1 MTMDPDTDTLIA
13 SLVDDLRPARVL
25 RRRYGLGLTAA
36 AAAATLAIVAIVFG
50 FRSDISA
57 GRFDTLFLIANG
69 LFLILGVACAATVI
83 AMGNP
88 QVGSRHFGWRW
99 VAAAACLL
107 PLSAIIILASGT
119 EALPGIIMSVH
130 EMDCLFAGVT
140 LGLLTAAVLV
150 FWLRR
155 GAPTSP
161 ERAGLLVGVA
171 SGCIGIFA
179 FAFHCSTDTIYHV
192 GLWHSAP
199 VLISALLGRLLVPRL
214 VRW

>member
-25 RRRYGLGLTAA
+25 RRRYGLALAATAA
-36 AAAATLAIVAIVFG
+36 IVTLAIVAVVFG

-88 QVGSRHFGWRW
+88 QVGSRHIGWRW
-99 VAAAACLL
+99 VAVAAGLL
-107 PLSAIIILASGT
+107 PLSAVVILASGT
-119 EALPGIIMSVH
+119 EAPPGTLMSVH
-130 EMDCLFAGVT
+130 EMDCLLAGVG
-140 LGLLTAAVLV
+140 LGLLTAAALV

-155 GAPTSP
+155 GAPTAP
-161 ERAGLLVGVA
+161 ERAGLLVGIA
-171 SGCIGIFA
+171 SGCMGIFA
-179 FAFHCSTDTIYHV
+179 FAFHCSSNTIYHV

-199 VLISALLGRLLVPRL
+199 VVISALLGRLLVPRII
-214 VRW
+214 RW

>member
-1 MTMDPDTDTLIA
+1 MDPDTDTLIA

-25 RRRYGLGLTAA
+25 HRRYGLGLTAA
-36 AAAATLAIVAIVFG
+36 AAAATLAIVAVIFG
-50 FRSDISA
+50 FRGDISV
-57 GRFDTLFLIANG
+57 GHFETLFLIANG
-69 LFLILGVACAATVI
+69 LFLILGVACAATVV

-107 PLSAIIILASGT
+107 PLSAIIILVSGT
-119 EALPGIIMSVH
+119 EAPPGSLISVH
-130 EMDCLFAGVT
+130 EMDCIFAGVG
-140 LGLLTAAVLV
+140 LGLLTAVALV

-179 FAFHCSTDTIYHV
+179 FAFHCSSNTIYHV

-199 VLISALLGRLLVPRL
+199 VLISALLGRVLVPRL

>member
-25 RRRYGLGLTAA
+25 RRRHGLGLTAA
-36 AAAATLAIVAIVFG
+36 AAAATMVIAAVVFG

-69 LFLILGVACAATVI
+69 LFLILGIACAATVI

-99 VAAAACLL
+99 VAAAAGLL
-107 PLSAIIILASGT
+107 PLSAVIMLASGT
-119 EALPGIIMSVH
+119 ETPPGTVMSVH
-130 EMDCLFAGVT
+130 EMDCVLAGVG
-140 LGLLTAAVLV
+140 LGLLTAAALV

-161 ERAGLLVGVA
+161 ERAGLLVGIA
-171 SGCIGIFA
+171 SGCLGIFA
-179 FAFHCSTDTIYHV
+179 FAFHCSSDTIYHV
-192 GLWHSAP
+192 GLWHTAP

>member
-1 MTMDPDTDTLIA
+1 MTMEPDTDTLIA
-13 SLVDDLRPARVL
+13 SLVDDLRPTRVL
-25 RRRYGLGLTAA
+25 RRRHGLALAATAGA
-36 AAAATLAIVAIVFG
+36 TTLAIVAVVFG

-99 VAAAACLL
+99 VAAAAGLL
-107 PLSAIIILASGT
+107 PLSAVVILASGT
-119 EALPGIIMSVH
+119 ETPPRALVSVH
-130 EMDCLFAGVT
+130 EMDCVLAGVG
-140 LGLLTAAVLV
+140 LGLLTAAALA

-155 GAPTSP
+155 GAPASP
-161 ERAGLLVGVA
+161 ERAGLLVGIA

-179 FAFHCSTDTIYHV
+179 FAFHCSSDTIYHV
-192 GLWHSAP
+192 GLWHTAP
-199 VLISALLGRLLVPRL
+199 VLISALLGRLLVPPL